1 MPTQLVVP
9 GAKITS
15 WLVLIISLLGSSLVV
30 AEENL
35 TLKDVM
41 QGLNTNLQEATYGII
56 MEDYD
61 LVAKSAQAIA
71 DHPNPAKAILKK
83 VVGHLGTEMPKFKGF
98 DLQVHDTALE
108 LKKAAMAQD
117 KEALLKH
124 HNEIISGC
132 IGCHQN
138 YRQDISELLKN

>member
-1 MPTQLVVP
+1 MQ
-9 GAKITS
+9 
-15 WLVLIISLLGSSLVV
+15 ISLLMYKNKTYLLLALFLPFAVM

-41 QGLNTNLQEATYGII
+41 QGLNTDLREVTYGIV

-71 DHPNPAKAILKK
+71 DHPTPDPALLKK
-83 VVGHLGTEMPKFKGF
+83 IVAHLGAEMPQFKGF
-98 DLQVHDTALE
+98 DQQVHDTALE

-117 KEALLKH
+117 KEALLEH
-124 HNEIISGC
+124 YNEIIRGC
-132 IGCHQN
+132 VGCHQS
-138 YRQDISELLKN
+138 YRKSISDLLNN